1 MLWIRQRDV
10 AGRVLALPNQT
21 PGLKEKY
28 GLTRAQVDR
37 AVWAID
43 LDGKKFAGAAAANRI
58 FRELG
63 GGWARLGALYLF
75 PPLGWIEDRV
85 YDWVA
90 AHRGQLARWW
100 SAPPECEQPGTNCE
114 DQ

>member
-1 MLWIRQRDV
+1 MLWIRRRDV

-37 AVWAID
+37 EVWVID
-43 LDGKKFAGAAAANRI
+43 SDGHQLAGAAATNRI
-58 FRELG
+58 LRALG
-63 GGWARLGALYLF
+63 GGWALMSALYLF
-75 PPLGWIEDRV
+75 PPMRWIEDRI
-85 YDWVA
+85 YEWVA

-100 SAPPECEQPGTNCE
+100 SAPPECEQSQANCE
-114 DQ
+114 

>member
-21 PGLKEKY
+21 PGLKETY

-37 AVWAID
+37 EVWAID
-43 LDGKKFAGAAAANRI
+43 SDGNKVAGAAATNRI

-63 GGWARLGALYLF
+63 GAWGLLSALYRVA
-75 PPLGWIEDRV
+75 PLRWIEDRV
-85 YDWVA
+85 YAWVA
-90 AHRGQLARWW
+90 ANRGQLARWW
-100 SAPPECEQPGTNCE
+100 SATPECEQPGVDC
-114 DQ
+114 D